1 MCHNFG
7 ADQPDIV
14 PVSGINASSGMT
26 VMKFLKN
33 WLRRVSQQNS
43 TAGAAL
49 QGDQASLNDCG
60 DEASSGWLGEDS
72 VDSSIFDSNP
82 QSANKPDDDDL
93 QPHQEP
99 ASNGDLLSS
108 AEKLM
113 GYDPYDTGRFYK
125 KRA

>member
-7 ADQPDIV
+7 GDQPDIV
-14 PVSGINASSGMT
+14 LVSSINASSGMT

-33 WLRRVSQQNS
+33 WLRRVPQQVS

-49 QGDQASLNDCG
+49 PRDQASLNESH
-60 DEASSGWLGEDS
+60 DEASSGWLGKDS
-72 VDSSIFDSNP
+72 VDSSIFDSDP
-82 QSANKPDDDDL
+82 QFANKPDDDDL
-93 QPHQEP
+93 QPQQEL